1 MRKGLPAVLLAG
13 FVVTGCVSEP
23 SHTRSAADI
32 RLQLGLHYLAVKDF
46 TAAQRN
52 LLRAQQDAPDDYRVP
67 LALARVAQAQQNSA
81 QTRRYYQ
88 RAQQLAPANGYV
100 ANNYGAFLCGLRQYG
115 EAHQQFKLAIEAQE
129 NDARQDAFLFSG
141 YCYLQADESRAA
153 REQLGHALD
162 TAPEQGK
169 TLLGEAQRRLDQ
181 QERTAVPLLLEVY
194 HQHLPATAE
203 SLWLQIRFAAQQGN
217 AADVTR
223 YGDRLAR
230 SFPQSIQY
238 QRYLAN
244 EY

>member
-1 MRKGLPAVLLAG
+1 MLKGLGIAVAAG
-13 FVVTGCVSEP
+13 FVVTGCVTGSS
-23 SHTRSAADI
+23 SHRAADI
-32 RLQLGLHYLAVKDF
+32 RLQLGLHYLAANNL
-46 TAAQRN
+46 AAAERN
-52 LLRAQQDAPDDYRVP
+52 LLQAQRVAPADYRVP
-67 LALARVAQAQQNSA
+67 LALARVAQTQQNSI

-100 ANNYGAFLCGLRQYG
+100 ANNYGAFLCRLGQYG
-115 EAHQQFKLAIEAQE
+115 EAHQQFKLASAAPES
-129 NDARQDAFLFSG
+129 DARQDLLLISG
-141 YCYLQADESRAA
+141 YCYLQAGDEAA
-153 REQLGHALD
+153 GRKRLLA
-162 TAPEQGK
+162 GK
-169 TLLGEAQRRLDQ
+169 MLP
-181 QERTAVPLLLEVY
+181 VLLELY
-194 HQHLPATAE
+194 HQRLPATAE